1 MIQNY
6 LTIAWRNL
14 LKHKSFSFIN
24 ILGLAIGLAA
34 CLIIFL
40 YVQNELTYDRYNA
53 NTDRIARATIIL
65 HSPESDMVAAFSPD
79 LLAGELVRN
88 YPEVEAATRLLQS
101 NQVVRYQQD
110 VIRENAFYETD
121 AQIFKV
127 FSFDFIAGDPA
138 AALTN
143 PKSIVLS
150 ASMAKKYFGDT
161 PPLGK
166 TLHCN
171 GEDLLVTG
179 IFKDRPV
186 NSDIHIDALL
196 SKDFSATTGWIT
208 DISVF
213 TFILFKQQPQLKAF
227 ELKLNALSE
236 KIIQPEF
243 AASGAPN
250 YSLRFKLEPLAD
262 VHFSEG
268 KLADTP
274 KGNKTF
280 IYIFS
285 ILAVVILVIALL
297 NYINLSTARS
307 MERAKEVGIRKVS
320 GAGAFQLVRQFMFE
334 SFLLV
339 AIAWLAGIGLVFFS
353 LPFFN
358 SLLQTKLSISQP
370 YSGLFLGALF
380 LFTLLAAG
388 IYPAFVLSGFRP
400 VAVLKGSWKQQPK
413 GIWLRKWISI
423 AQFAMAAALIVGTM
437 VIYNQV
443 KFLEQKDLGFNKDQ
457 VLSVSMPSDSAA
469 QTTVRAFHN
478 ALRKQAV
485 VKGMTVGARMSEE
498 GLSLTSSMAV
508 TEDGRKKEMMCNFF
522 QIDPDYLPLFQIKLL
537 EGRNLS
543 DSFATDKNDAL
554 LVNEAYVQQMGWK
567 SGLGKQVDM
576 GGKATIVGVVKN
588 FYYRSL
594 HNMVEPLILVYNKNP
609 QYFNTATIKTDPA
622 KLPMVQQL
630 FKQYFPALPF
640 EAQFYDDIVAKR
652 YDRDRIMMSL
662 FKNFTL
668 FAIFVSCLGLY
679 GLVTLI
685 AVQRTKEIGIRKV
698 LGATINQLFVLLSK
712 DFMRLV
718 LIALVI
724 ALPLAGFMMYKWLNT
739 YAYHVSLQWTM
750 FIIPALLILLIALTV
765 ISWQI
770 IKTALAN
777 PVKSLGRE

>member
-14 LKHKSFSFIN
+14 LKHKIFSFIN

-40 YVQNELTYDRYNA
+40 YVQNELTYDQYNTKA
-53 NTDRIARATIIL
+53 DRITRVTIDL
-65 HSPESDMVAAFSPD
+65 RSPESDMVAAFSPD
-79 LLAGELVRN
+79 LLADELIRN
-88 YPEVEAATRLLQS
+88 YPEVESATRLLQA

-110 VIRENAFYETD
+110 FIREPACYETD
-121 AQIFKV
+121 QHIFSV
-127 FSFDFIAGDPA
+127 FSFDFIAGNSA
-138 AALTN
+138 TALTN
-143 PKSIVLS
+143 PKSIVLA
-150 ASMAKKYFGDT
+150 ASMAKKYFGET
-161 PPLGK
+161 PALGK
-166 TLHCN
+166 TMHCN

-186 NSDIHIDALL
+186 NSDIQIEALL
-196 SKDFSATTGWIT
+196 SKDFSTAKGWIT
-208 DISVF
+208 DIGVF

-227 ELKLNALSE
+227 EQKLNAFSD
-236 KIIQPEF
+236 KIIQPELT
-243 AASGAPN
+243 ASGAAN
-250 YSLRFKLEPLAD
+250 YNLRFHLEPLAD
-262 VHFSEG
+262 VHFSQG

-274 KGNKTF
+274 KGNKQF
-280 IYIFS
+280 ICIFS

-307 MERAKEVGIRKVS
+307 MERAKEIGIRKVS

-334 SFLLV
+334 SFFLV
-339 AIAWLAGIGLVFFS
+339 AIAWLLGIALVLLS

-358 SLLQTKLSISQP
+358 SMLLTKLSILQP
-370 YSGLFLGALF
+370 HSGLFLVALF
-380 LFTLLAAG
+380 VFTLLSGG
-388 IYPAFVLSGFRP
+388 IYPAFVLSGFKP
-400 VAVLKGSWKQQPK
+400 VGVLKGSLIHQAK
-413 GIWLRKWISI
+413 GIWLRKTISI
-423 AQFAMAAALIVGTM
+423 SQFAMAAALIVGTM
-437 VIYNQV
+437 VIYSQV
-443 KFLEQKDLGFNKDQ
+443 KYLEQKDLGFNKDQ
-457 VLSVSMPSDSAA
+457 VLAVYLPTDSSA
-469 QTTVRAFHN
+469 QPKVRAFHN
-478 ALRKQAV
+478 ALRKQTA
-485 VKGMTVGARMSEE
+485 VKGMTVSARMSEE
-498 GLSLTSSMAV
+498 GLSLTSSMAI

-543 DSFATDKNDAL
+543 DSFATDKNDAV
-554 LVNEAYVQQMGWK
+554 LVNEAYVQMMGWK

-576 GGKATIVGVVKN
+576 GGKAMIVGVVKN

-594 HNMVEPLILVYNKNP
+594 HNLVEPLILVYTKNP
-609 QYFNTATIKTDPA
+609 QYFNTATIKIDPA

-640 EAQFYDDIVAKR
+640 EAAFYDDVVAKR
-652 YDRDRIMMSL
+652 YERDHITMSL

-685 AVQRTKEIGIRKV
+685 AGQRTREIGIRKV
-698 LGATINQLFVLLSK
+698 LGATLNQLFVLMTK

-718 LIALVI
+718 ILALVI
-724 ALPLAGFMMYKWLNT
+724 ALPIAGILMRNWLNT
-739 YAYHVSLQWTM
+739 YAYHVSLNWLM
-750 FIIPALLILLIALTV
+750 FLVPAILILLIALVV

-770 IKTALAN
+770 IKAALVN
-777 PVKSLGRE
+777 PVKSLRTE